1 MYCLL
6 IVIIDNINYIYSY
19 RVCNDNVT
27 KMFKIKS
34 LLSNTNTL
42 TRGRPPAIVTQPQT
56 LEECAALLKQQGA
69 AVAVLAVQDLQAYW
83 LKIMSD
89 NKASNKDKLAASK
102 LYAESIGAFDKQ
114 THANKGPAVYHWGA
128 ADDAVI
134 VNDRSKDATKTQ
146 T

>member
-1 MYCLL
+1 MYCLV

-19 RVCNDNVT
+19 RDCNENVIE
-27 KMFKIKS
+27 MFKIKS
-34 LLSNTNTL
+34 LLANTNTP

-114 THANKGPAVYHWGA
+114 QHANKGPAVYHWGA

-134 VNDRSKDATKTQ
+134 VNDCSENATKT
-146 T
+146 

>member
-1 MYCLL
+1 MYCLV
-6 IVIIDNINYIYSY
+6 IVVIDNINCIYSY
-19 RVCNDNVT
+19 RVCNKNVM

-34 LLSNTNTL
+34 LLYNTNTP
-42 TRGRPPAIVTQPQT
+42 TRGRPPAIATTPQT
-56 LEECAALLKQQGA
+56 LEDCAALLKQQGA

-128 ADDAVI
+128 ADDAIV
-134 VNDRSKDATKTQ
+134 VNDCSEDAVKTQ

>member
-1 MYCLL
+1 M
-6 IVIIDNINYIYSY
+6 VIIDNINCIYSY
-19 RVCNDNVT
+19 RVRNENVT
-27 KMFKIKS
+27 EMFKIKS
-34 LLSNTNTL
+34 LLNNTNTP

-89 NKASNKDKLAASK
+89 NRASNKDKLAASK

-134 VNDRSKDATKTQ
+134 VNDCSKDTTKT
-146 T
+146 

>member
-6 IVIIDNINYIYSY
+6 IVIIDNINCIYSC
-19 RVCNDNVT
+19 RVCNENVT
-27 KMFKIKS
+27 EMFKIKS
-34 LLSNTNTL
+34 LLNNTNTP

-83 LKIMSD
+83 LKIMTD
-89 NKASNKDKLAASK
+89 NKASNKDRLAASK
-102 LYAESIGAFDKQ
+102 MYADSIGAFDKQ

-134 VNDRSKDATKTQ
+134 VNDCSKDTTKT
-146 T
+146 

>member
-6 IVIIDNINYIYSY
+6 IVVIDNINCIYSY
-19 RVCNDNVT
+19 RICNENVT
-27 KMFKIKS
+27 EMFKIKS
-34 LLSNTNTL
+34 LLANTNTP
-42 TRGRPPAIVTQPQT
+42 TRGRPSAIATTPQT
-56 LEECAALLKQQGA
+56 LEDCAALLKQQGA

-114 THANKGPAVYHWGA
+114 TQANKGPAVYHWGA

-134 VNDRSKDATKTQ
+134 VNDCSEDATKT
-146 T
+146 

>member
-6 IVIIDNINYIYSY
+6 IVIIDNINRIYSY
-19 RVCNDNVT
+19 RDCNENVIE
-27 KMFKIKS
+27 MFKIKS
-34 LLSNTNTL
+34 LLNNTNTP

-102 LYAESIGAFDKQ
+102 LYADSIGAFDKQ

-134 VNDRSKDATKTQ
+134 VNHCSEDATKT
-146 T
+146 

>member
-1 MYCLL
+1 L
-6 IVIIDNINYIYSY
+6 
-19 RVCNDNVT
+19 
-27 KMFKIKS
+27 
-34 LLSNTNTL
+34 
-42 TRGRPPAIVTQPQT
+42 G
-56 LEECAALLKQQGA
+56 AAPCKQQGA

-102 LYAESIGAFDKQ
+102 LYADSIGAFDKQ

-128 ADDAVI
+128 AEEAVV
-134 VNDRSKDATKTQ
+134 VNDCSEDTTKTQ

>member
-19 RVCNDNVT
+19 VVCNENVT
-27 KMFKIKS
+27 EMFKIKS
-34 LLSNTNTL
+34 LLANTNTP

-89 NKASNKDKLAASK
+89 NRASNKDKLAASK

-114 THANKGPAVYHWGA
+114 TQASKGPAVYHWGA

-134 VNDRSKDATKTQ
+134 VNDCSEDTTKT
-146 T
+146 

>member
-1 MYCLL
+1 MYCLV
-6 IVIIDNINYIYSY
+6 IVIIDNINCIYSY
-19 RVCNDNVT
+19 RVYNENVT

-34 LLSNTNTL
+34 LLANTNTP

-114 THANKGPAVYHWGA
+114 TQANKGPAVYHWGA

-134 VNDRSKDATKTQ
+134 VNYCSEDATKT
-146 T
+146 

>member
-1 MYCLL
+1 MYCLV
-6 IVIIDNINYIYSY
+6 IVIIDNINCIYSY
-19 RVCNDNVT
+19 RDRNENVT
-27 KMFKIKS
+27 EMFKIKS
-34 LLSNTNTL
+34 LLSNKNTP

-102 LYAESIGAFDKQ
+102 LYADSIGAFDKQ
-114 THANKGPAVYHWGA
+114 THASKGPAVYHWGA
-128 ADDAVI
+128 ADDAIV
-134 VNDRSKDATKTQ
+134 VNDCSEDATKT
-146 T
+146 

>member
-1 MYCLL
+1 MYCLV
-6 IVIIDNINYIYSY
+6 IVIIDNINCIYSY
-19 RVCNDNVT
+19 IVYNENVT
-27 KMFKIKS
+27 EMFKIKS
-34 LLSNTNTL
+34 LLSNTNTP

-102 LYAESIGAFDKQ
+102 LYADSIGAFDKQ
-114 THANKGPAVYHWGA
+114 THTNKGPAVYHWGA

-134 VNDRSKDATKTQ
+134 VNDCSEDATKT
-146 T
+146 

>member
-1 MYCLL
+1 MYCLV

-19 RVCNDNVT
+19 RVCNENVT
-27 KMFKIKS
+27 EMFKIKS
-34 LLSNTNTL
+34 LLNNTNTP

-102 LYAESIGAFDKQ
+102 LYADSIGAFDKQ

-128 ADDAVI
+128 AEEAVV
-134 VNDRSKDATKTQ
+134 VNDCSEDTTKKQ

>member
-1 MYCLL
+1 MYCLV
-6 IVIIDNINYIYSY
+6 IVIIDNINCIYSY
-19 RVCNDNVT
+19 IVCNENVT
-27 KMFKIKS
+27 EMFKIKS
-34 LLSNTNTL
+34 LLSNKNTP

-102 LYAESIGAFDKQ
+102 LYADSIGAFDKQ
-114 THANKGPAVYHWGA
+114 THANKSPAVYHWGA

-134 VNDRSKDATKTQ
+134 VNDCSEDATKT
-146 T
+146 

>member
-1 MYCLL
+1 MYCLV

-19 RVCNDNVT
+19 RVCNENVT
-27 KMFKIKS
+27 EMFKIKS
-34 LLSNTNTL
+34 LLSNTNTP

-102 LYAESIGAFDKQ
+102 LYADSIGAFNKQ

-134 VNDRSKDATKTQ
+134 VNDCSEDATKT
-146 T
+146 

>member
-1 MYCLL
+1 MF
-6 IVIIDNINYIYSY
+6 INSVVIDNNNYIYSY
-19 RVCNDNVT
+19 RVCNESVT
-27 KMFKIKS
+27 EMFKIKS
-34 LLSNTNTL
+34 LLNNTNTP

-89 NKASNKDKLAASK
+89 DKASNKDKLAASK

-134 VNDRSKDATKTQ
+134 VNDCSEDTTKT
-146 T
+146 

>member
-19 RVCNDNVT
+19 RVCNESVT
-27 KMFKIKS
+27 EMFKIKS
-34 LLSNTNTL
+34 LLNNTNTP

-83 LKIMSD
+83 LKIMTD
-89 NKASNKDKLAASK
+89 NKASNKDRLAASK
-102 LYAESIGAFDKQ
+102 MYADSIGAFDKQ
-114 THANKGPAVYHWGA
+114 QHANKGPAVYHWGA

-134 VNDRSKDATKTQ
+134 VNDCSEDATKT
-146 T
+146 

>member
-1 MYCLL
+1 MYCLV
-6 IVIIDNINYIYSY
+6 IVIIDNINCIYSY
-19 RVCNDNVT
+19 IVCNENVT
-27 KMFKIKS
+27 EMFKIKS
-34 LLSNTNTL
+34 LLSNTNTP

-102 LYAESIGAFDKQ
+102 LYADSIGAFDKQ
-114 THANKGPAVYHWGA
+114 THANKGPAVYHWGE

-134 VNDRSKDATKTQ
+134 VNDCSEDATKT
-146 T
+146 

>member
-6 IVIIDNINYIYSY
+6 IVVIDNINCIYSY
-19 RVCNDNVT
+19 IVYNENVT
-27 KMFKIKS
+27 EMFKIKS
-34 LLSNTNTL
+34 LLSNTNTP

-83 LKIMSD
+83 LKIMTDS
-89 NKASNKDKLAASK
+89 KASSKDRLAASK
-102 LYAESIGAFDKQ
+102 MYADSIGAFDKQ
-114 THANKGPAVYHWGA
+114 THTNKGPAVYHWGA

-134 VNDRSKDATKTQ
+134 VNDCSEDATKT
-146 T
+146 